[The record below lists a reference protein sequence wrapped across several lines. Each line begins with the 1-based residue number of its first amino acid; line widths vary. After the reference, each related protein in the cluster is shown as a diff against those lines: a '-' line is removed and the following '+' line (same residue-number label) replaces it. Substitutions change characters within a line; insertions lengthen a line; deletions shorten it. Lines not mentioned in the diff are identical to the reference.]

1 MNLIVDQGNT
11 SIKIALFNEKG
22 MVDVKIFALSS
33 AEEVISYIKG
43 LNYQNAIYSTS
54 SLPNNEVLATINENS
69 TTFVNLT
76 YRTLIPIKVDYATPQ
91 TLGMDRVA
99 AAVGAREICG
109 EVSTLVIDAGTAVTY
124 DYVTAD
130 GVYKGGNIAPGI
142 SMRLKALNH
151 FTKSLPLVE
160 VSEEYPLLGV
170 DTNSAILSGVMSGVL
185 YECEGYIAKISKKEA
200 NLKVILTG
208 GDHLLLYNQLKNSTF
223 VPLIDEEY
231 LVLKG
236 LNAILRYNVEK

>member
-11 SIKIALFNEKG
+11 SVKIALFDKDG
-22 MVDVKIFALSS
+22 IVSVDVFELSS
-33 AEEVISYIKG
+33 VEEIMLSIKK
-43 LNYQNAIYSTS
+43 LNYCNAIYSTS
-54 SLPNNEVLATINENS
+54 SLPVNSLMATLKENS
-69 TTFVNLT
+69 VTFVNLT
-76 YRTLIPIKVDYATPQ
+76 YHTPLPIKVDYATPQ

-99 AAVGAREICG
+99 AAVGAREVCG
-109 EVSTLVIDAGTAVTY
+109 EVPTLVIDAGTAVTY
-124 DYVTAD
+124 DYLTPD

-160 VSEEYPLLGV
+160 VSNEYPLLGV
-170 DTNSAILSGVMSGVL
+170 DTNSAILSGVMSGVK
-185 YECEGYIAKISKKEA
+185 YECEGYIAKISKKDT

-223 VPLIDEEY
+223 VPLIDDEY